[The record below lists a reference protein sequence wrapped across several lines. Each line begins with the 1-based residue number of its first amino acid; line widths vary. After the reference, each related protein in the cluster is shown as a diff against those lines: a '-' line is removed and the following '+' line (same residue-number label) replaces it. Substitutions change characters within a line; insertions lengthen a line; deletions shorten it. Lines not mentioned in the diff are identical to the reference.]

1 MGNATTFKTRT
12 PRQDGGNASETAS
25 RLRRNGIMGGAKLE
39 IGLASAT
46 ILIPMIAL
54 SAVLMASVY
63 SCQMP
68 DNNSSYSFGNG
79 TAIPLGSAY
88 YVNYSATTL
97 VYIASLSSTVA
108 TLLLSAAMVLFSY
121 LLASKM
127 AYQSDNAEVL
137 LLPSPYQLE
146 LLIRMIDGRMMALWS
161 YVLYFVGSKQNR
173 IRIMPV
179 LWHASALLMALV
191 LLV

>member
-1 MGNATTFKTRT
+1 MR
-12 PRQDGGNASETAS
+12 
-25 RLRRNGIMGGAKLE
+25 GAKTE
-39 IGLASAT
+39 IGLAAAT
-46 ILIPMIAL
+46 MLVPMIVF
-54 SAVLMASVY
+54 SAVLMGLVY
-63 SCQMP
+63 SHQMP
-68 DNNSSYSFGNG
+68 DNNSSYSFENK

-121 LLASKM
+121 LLASKI
-127 AYQSDNAEVL
+127 AHQSDNAEVS

-146 LLIRMIDGRMMALWS
+146 LLIRMIDGRIMALWS
-161 YVLYFVGSKQNR
+161 YVLYFTGSRQRR
-173 IRIMPV
+173 IKIMPV
-179 LWHASALLMALV
+179 LMQASILMMALL